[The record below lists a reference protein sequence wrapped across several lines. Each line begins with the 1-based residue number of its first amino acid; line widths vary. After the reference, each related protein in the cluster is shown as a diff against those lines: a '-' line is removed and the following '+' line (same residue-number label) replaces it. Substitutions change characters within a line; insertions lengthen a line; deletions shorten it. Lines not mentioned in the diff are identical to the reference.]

1 MIQQQKL
8 IIFLI
13 KKNFGQSSKIISL
26 LSFNNIMILYIFIV
40 LRKN

>member
-1 MIQQQKL
+1 MIQSIK

-13 KKNFGQSSKIISL
+13 KKNWQSSKIISL

-40 LRKN
+40 LQKN

>member
-26 LSFNNIMILYIFIV
+26 LSFNNIMIYIFIV